1 MRRWIVV
8 CGFIAGLGCNVSKQ
22 PKPDPFGY
30 RQLTKDAGHTGTPS
44 LSRDGKFV
52 VYTSDRASVGNLD
65 IWVQAIE
72 GGTSVRVTND
82 PATDYDPV
90 FSADG
95 KTVYFTSL
103 REPQGIYSVPASGG
117 DAEMVVPGGV
127 SPEVSPDGT
136 TLLFSDRSGQLA
148 TLGIAD
154 HVKRVLLEGFVNS
167 YAGKWSPDGQEILF
181 TGKAAEGDDL
191 EWWVVKAA
199 GGAPVNTGIL
209 SALRQGGLAEA
220 YFQAWLPGDEIVF
233 DAKRGDRLTLWRSKL
248 SPERHSLASQPV
260 RATDSDSGDFRAAYG
275 AGHLVFAR
283 SKGTLN
289 LWSLPVDLNQAR
301 ATGEPERLTFTDAQK
316 GGASMP
322 ADGQKL
328 LYSADQGGTFRL
340 FLKDLASGK
349 ESTVGPSTN
358 SFYGVLSADGSQYV
372 YGAGQPGAIDV
383 SQRAVRGWRSW
394 FSRDVCQRCGMP
406 RSISRDGKS
415 LLVWT
420 DTEPGNHVDL
430 VDLASGKSRR
440 ILESLSQHFYGPE
453 LAPQGNWISFVT
465 KTGAHGFRTYVAR
478 VPAEGT
484 VPESEWVAVTP
495 SSDQFQ
501 MAFWSP
507 DESVL
512 FLLTQHGESNLN
524 WLDAQRLDPATKH
537 PAGEPVNVYHFK
549 EPRVPTMDPI
559 WNRPV
564 AAGGRIV
571 LELADLSTNVWIM
584 NAPGAP

>member
-1 MRRWIVV
+1 MRHWIVV
-8 CGFIAGLGCNVSKQ
+8 WVFIAFLGCSKSQQ

-30 RQLTKDAGHTGTPS
+30 RQLTKDAGHTGSPS

-52 VYTSDRASVGNLD
+52 VYASDRASVGNLD

-72 GGTSVRVTND
+72 DGTSVRVTND

-90 FSADG
+90 FSGDG
-95 KTVYFTSL
+95 QTIYFTSL
-103 REPQGIYSVPASGG
+103 REPQGVYRVPASGG
-117 DAEMVVPGGV
+117 DAAMVVPGAV
-127 SPEVSPDGT
+127 SPEVSPDGS
-136 TLLFSDRSGQLA
+136 TLLFSDARGQLA
-148 TLGIAD
+148 THSIAGQAS
-154 HVKRVLLEGFVNS
+154 RALLNGFFNS
-167 YAGKWSPDGQEILF
+167 YAGKWAPDGQDILF
-181 TGKAAEGDDL
+181 TGKAAQSDDL
-191 EWWVVKAA
+191 EWWVVKVA

-220 YFQAWLPGDEIVF
+220 YLQAWLPGDEIVL
-233 DAKRGDRLTLWRSKL
+233 DAKRGDRLTLWRTKL
-248 SPERHSLASQPV
+248 SPDRRSLASQPV

-289 LWSLPVDLNQAR
+289 LWSLPVDSSQAR
-301 ATGEPERLTFTDAQK
+301 ATGEPERVTFTDAQK
-316 GGASMP
+316 GGASMT

-328 LYSADQGGTFRL
+328 LYSADRGGTFRL
-340 FLKDLASGK
+340 FLKDLPSGK
-349 ESTVGPSTN
+349 ESTIGPSTN
-358 SFYGVLSADGSQYV
+358 SFYGVLSADGSRYL
-372 YGAGQPGAIDV
+372 YGAGPPGAIDV
-383 SQRAVRGWRSW
+383 FQRAVHGWRSW
-394 FSRDVCQRCGMP
+394 WSHDVCQRCGMP
-406 RSISRDGKS
+406 RSMSRDGKS

-440 ILESLSQHFYGPE
+440 VLESLNRQFYGPE
-453 LAPQGNWISFVT
+453 LAPQGDWISFVA
-465 KTGAHGFRTYVAR
+465 KTGDAFRTCLAR

-484 VPESEWVAVTP
+484 VPESEWVSITP
-495 SSDQFQ
+495 SSDEFQ

-507 DESVL
+507 DESIL
-512 FLLTQHGESNLN
+512 YLLTEHGEGNLN
-524 WLDAQRLDPATKH
+524 WLDAQRLDTATKR
-537 PAGEPVNVYHFK
+537 PAGEPVSVYHFK
-549 EPRVPTMDPI
+549 EPRVPAMDPI